1 MLRSTGT
8 DSSTSFDGCLVED
21 GMEGGGTEDM
31 GEKTEGRNDVG
42 AVFISN
48 PNGILWG
55 TAWIPDLDQLSFNSP

>member
-1 MLRSTGT
+1 
-8 DSSTSFDGCLVED
+8 
-21 GMEGGGTEDM
+21 MEGGGTEDM
-31 GEKTEGRNDVG
+31 GEKTEGRNDVD